1 MEEKLI
7 KRNPCVGVCSTTYGD
22 DICKGCK
29 RFRHEVSS
37 WTKYSDVE
45 KNIVNRRLEK
55 FKALI
60 LNDKF
65 SIVDQQ
71 KFELSLK
78 EKGIRYN
85 KELDPICWIIDL
97 LRTKTLTE
105 IILSEFGLELKSAYQ
120 NYSITQISDLVHKEF
135 LDFSEAHYD
144 RYIEL

>member
-7 KRNPCVGVCSTTYGD
+7 KRNPCIGVCSTTYGD

-71 KFELSLK
+71 KFELNLK
-78 EKGIRYN
+78 EKGIRHN

-120 NYSITQISDLVHKEF
+120 NYSITQISELVNKEF

>member
-7 KRNPCVGVCSTTYGD
+7 KRNPCIGVCSTTYGD

>member
-7 KRNPCVGVCSTTYGD
+7 KRNPCIGVCSTTYGD

-78 EKGIRYN
+78 EKGIRHN
-85 KELDPICWIIDL
+85 KEFDPICWIIDL

-105 IILSEFGLELKSAYQ
+105 IILSEFCLELKIAYQ
-120 NYSITQISDLVHKEF
+120 NY
-135 LDFSEAHYD
+135 
-144 RYIEL
+144 

>member
-1 MEEKLI
+1 MQEKLI
-7 KRNPCVGVCSTTYGD
+7 KRNPCIGVCSTTYGD

-71 KFELSLK
+71 KFELRLK

>member
-120 NYSITQISDLVHKEF
+120 NYSITQISDLAHKEF

>member
-7 KRNPCVGVCSTTYGD
+7 KRNPCIGVCSTTYGD

-78 EKGIRYN
+78 AVSYTH
-85 KELDPICWIIDL
+85 
-97 LRTKTLTE
+97 LR
-105 IILSEFGLELKSAYQ
+105 
-120 NYSITQISDLVHKEF
+120 
-135 LDFSEAHYD
+135 AH
-144 RYIEL
+144 ET